1 MLFHIRSSI
10 EEYKK
15 LKQTVIT
22 QAVTKG
28 VRGKREM
35 KDSGV
40 EWIGEIPKE
49 WSTPKIKR
57 LHNGLT
63 DGTHGTFNR
72 IDSGHI
78 LLSSKMC
85 VNLEFNSVKMKALSL
100 RLIIILSQQMD
111 FHRKMM
117 CSCVVS
123 VHPSEDV
130 RFMNLR
136 KQWLF
141 KGVLFSLDAI
151 V

>member
-1 MLFHIRSSI
+1 MELTEHLIASI
-10 EEYKK
+10 
-15 LKQTVIT
+15 L
-22 QAVTKG
+22 VTFFS
-28 VRGKREM
+28 VQ
-35 KDSGV
+35 
-40 EWIGEIPKE
+40 
-49 WSTPKIKR
+49 
-57 LHNGLT
+57 
-63 DGTHGTFNR
+63 
-72 IDSGHI
+72 
-78 LLSSKMC
+78 KMC
-85 VNLEFNSVKMKALSL
+85 VNLESNSVKMKALSL